1 VTVRLDGD
9 VQVRVKVYKAS
20 AGGPPRVKPEYDDV
34 LAAALALGQP
44 PLEVARAAQR
54 GAEALIADIKE

>member
-1 VTVRLDGD
+1 
-9 VQVRVKVYKAS
+9 VRVKVLEAA